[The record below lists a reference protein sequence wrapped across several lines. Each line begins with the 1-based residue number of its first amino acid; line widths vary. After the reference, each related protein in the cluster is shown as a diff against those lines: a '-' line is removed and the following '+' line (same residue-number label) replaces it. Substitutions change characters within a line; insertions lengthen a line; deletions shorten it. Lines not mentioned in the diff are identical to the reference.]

1 MGLINQA
8 YTIKRAIELHGQD
21 CVITRMS
28 TDQYG
33 DETTPEQVHA
43 CKGIFH
49 AANQHLAIITADAG
63 QTFDSK
69 LPRFLILYTA
79 AVKANDR
86 LTVNG
91 KSYAVVGVNNM
102 GELNICLDLSLKED
116 E

>member
-21 CVITRMS
+21 CVIARMG

-33 DETTPEQVHA
+33 DETKPEQVHT

-49 AANQHLAIITADAG
+49 AANQHLAIITEDAG

-69 LPRFLILYTA
+69 LPRFLILYTT
-79 AVKANDR
+79 AVKVNDQ
-86 LTVNG
+86 LAVNG
-91 KSYAVVGVNNM
+91 KSYTVVGINNM